1 MKKYILVVLVLL
13 LISCQTN
20 KEVKMI
26 DLSNMS
32 LNDIK
37 DYAKANN
44 LNLELKEE
52 YNEDISKDKIIS
64 QSIEKDKIINN
75 NDKLVVIIS
84 LGKIPVSLYKDNK
97 VNELGYVPIMMYH
110 GIINKTNDETSYTK
124 GNVDKQGYNRTKEAF
139 VNDLEMYYKNNYR
152 MIRLKDYMDG
162 NINIPLGKS
171 PIVLTFD
178 DGNKNN
184 FNVIDIKDDKLVIDP
199 DCAVGI
205 LESFKKKYP
214 DYNVTATFFLN
225 NGLFGQSKYNE
236 KILKWL
242 IDNGYDIGN
251 HSKNHVNF
259 NEVDNIKTQSEIASM
274 YQVFDNIIPNKYLHV
289 IALPFG
295 SPDKKSHVN
304 FSYIL
309 EGKIDDYS
317 YKTEGTLRVGWEPN
331 ESPFHKKFDKTFMKR
346 VRAWDNNGSD
356 FDIEMVFNNLNN
368 NKYISDGDSNTIVIS
383 NDIYLNENI
392 FNKKIIRY

>member
-162 NINIPLGKS
+162 NINI
-171 PIVLTFD
+171 
-178 DGNKNN
+178 
-184 FNVIDIKDDKLVIDP
+184 
-199 DCAVGI
+199 
-205 LESFKKKYP
+205 
-214 DYNVTATFFLN
+214 
-225 NGLFGQSKYNE
+225 
-236 KILKWL
+236 
-242 IDNGYDIGN
+242 
-251 HSKNHVNF
+251 
-259 NEVDNIKTQSEIASM
+259 
-274 YQVFDNIIPNKYLHV
+274 
-289 IALPFG
+289 
-295 SPDKKSHVN
+295 
-304 FSYIL
+304 
-309 EGKIDDYS
+309 
-317 YKTEGTLRVGWEPN
+317 
-331 ESPFHKKFDKTFMKR
+331 
-346 VRAWDNNGSD
+346 
-356 FDIEMVFNNLNN
+356 
-368 NKYISDGDSNTIVIS
+368 
-383 NDIYLNENI
+383 
-392 FNKKIIRY
+392 